1 MLGVAAADGQVQIEM
16 GMICQTSAVVRDN
29 EGLASTNPYRGC
41 PGITASHHQACAMT
55 NCYLT
60 IHTRYTTSLGLN
72 LRVAHCM
79 ERPDKTEASD
89 EPPLLS
95 EGG

>member
-1 MLGVAAADGQVQIEM
+1 
-16 GMICQTSAVVRDN
+16 
-29 EGLASTNPYRGC
+29 
-41 PGITASHHQACAMT
+41 MT

-60 IHTRYTTSLGLN
+60 IHTRYTTSLELN

-79 ERPDKTEASD
+79 ERPDETEASD